1 MADWTELDTNTLLPG
16 EPLTSAK
23 ALAFFENPVALAEGA
38 ADAPR
43 NQLKSLPRLVAGSS
57 VRSTRTVSVP
67 PDTGQNVILNH
78 GIIQIGT
85 IRASMT
91 RGGTSPTGS
100 VTISRIRNGTSV
112 TLATSGTSNGESI
125 TADVSVIPG
134 DQLICSGGAIGS
146 SSTISA
152 TLAVASGD
160 LWPSITG
167 GNLEGNNV

>member
-16 EPLTSAK
+16 EPFTSAK
-23 ALAFFENPVALAEGA
+23 ALAFFENPKAIAEGA
-38 ADAPR
+38 DDTPR

-57 VRSTRTVSVP
+57 VRSTRTRAVP
-67 PDTGQNVILNH
+67 VDTTEMIHNY

-91 RGGTSPTGS
+91 VSGAGTA
-100 VTISRIRNGTSV
+100 TISRMRNGTSV
-112 TLATSGTSNGESI
+112 TLATNIVAST
-125 TADVSVIPG
+125 TVDVSVIPG
-134 DQLICSGGAIGS
+134 DALIFNGSADTGGG
-146 SSTISA
+146 TFSA

>member
-23 ALAFFENPVALAEGA
+23 ALAFFENPKAIAEGA
-38 ADAPR
+38 DDTPR

-57 VRSTRTVSVP
+57 VRSTRTVTVSSATP
-67 PDTGQNVILNH
+67 QTILNH

-91 RGGTSPTGS
+91 WANSGAL

-112 TLATSGTSNGESI
+112 TLATTTTAASI

-134 DQLICSGGAIGS
+134 DALIFSGSAPFGDRNH
-146 SSTISA
+146 SA

-160 LWPSITG
+160 LWPSITAG
-167 GNLEGNNV
+167 YLEGNNV

>member
-23 ALAFFENPVALAEGA
+23 ALAFFENPKAIAEGA
-38 ADAPR
+38 DDTPR

-91 RGGTSPTGS
+91 RGSGAGS

-112 TLATSGTSNGESI
+112 TLATTNTAASI
-125 TADVSVIPG
+125 TVDVSVIPG
-134 DQLICSGGAIGS
+134 DTLTFNGSAAGGDR
-146 SSTISA
+146 THSA

-167 GNLEGNNV
+167 GRLEGNNV

>member
-1 MADWTELDTNTLLPG
+1 VADWTELDTNGLLPG
-16 EPLTSAK
+16 EPFTSAK
-23 ALAFFENPVALAEGA
+23 AMAVFENPKAIAEGA
-38 ADAPR
+38 DDTPR

-57 VRSTRTVSVP
+57 VRSTRTRTVP
-67 PDTGQNVILNH
+67 VGTSEIILNY

-91 RGGTSPTGS
+91 REAGAGTGS
-100 VTISRIRNGTSV
+100 VTISRIRSGTSV
-112 TLATSGTSNGESI
+112 TLATTTTAASI

-134 DQLICSGGAIGS
+134 DALICSGGAVGGPR
-146 SSTISA
+146 THSA

-167 GNLEGNNV
+167 GYLEGNNV

>member
-1 MADWTELDTNTLLPG
+1 MADWTEIDTNTLLPG
-16 EPLTSAK
+16 EPFTSAK
-23 ALAFFENPVALAEGA
+23 ALAFFENPKAIAEGA
-38 ADAPR
+38 DDTPR

-57 VRSTRTVSVP
+57 VRSTRTRAVP
-67 PDTGQNVILNH
+67 DDTTEVILNH

-91 RGGTSPTGS
+91 RAGGGGS

-112 TLATSGTSNGESI
+112 TLATTTAAASI

-134 DQLICSGGAIGS
+134 DALIFDGSASTGGAAF
-146 SSTISA
+146 SA

>member
-1 MADWTELDTNTLLPG
+1 MAEWTELDTNTLLPG

-23 ALAFFENPVALAEGA
+23 ALAFFENPKAIAEGA
-38 ADAPR
+38 ASAPR

-57 VRSTRTVSVP
+57 VRSTRTVTVP
-67 PDTGQNVILNH
+67 ANTPETILNH
-78 GIIQIGT
+78 GFIQIGT

-91 RGGTSPTGS
+91 RTSGGAP
-100 VTISRIRNGTSV
+100 VTIRRVRNGFSV
-112 TLATSGTSNGESI
+112 TLATTNSATSI
-125 TADVSVIPG
+125 TANVSVIPG
-134 DQLICSGGAIGS
+134 DAIICSVSGLAGGDG
-146 SSTISA
+146 TYSA

>member
-16 EPLTSAK
+16 EPLTSTK

-57 VRSTRTVSVP
+57 VRSTRTRTVP
-67 PDTGQNVILNH
+67 NNTTETILNH

-91 RGGTSPTGS
+91 RTGGNGGGS
-100 VTISRIRNGTSV
+100 ATISRIRNGTSV
-112 TLATSGTSNGESI
+112 TLATTTTAASI

-134 DQLICSGGAIGS
+134 DALICSGSAVSGPR
-146 SSTISA
+146 THSA

-167 GNLEGNNV
+167 GYLEGNNV

>member
-1 MADWTELDTNTLLPG
+1 MADWTELDTDTLLQG

-23 ALAFFENPVALAEGA
+23 ALAFFENPKAIAEGA
-38 ADAPR
+38 DDTPR

-57 VRSTRTVSVP
+57 VRSTRTRTVP
-67 PDTGQNVILNH
+67 ADTTETILNH

-91 RGGTSPTGS
+91 RGSGGGS

-112 TLATSGTSNGESI
+112 TLATTSTAASI

-134 DQLICSGGAIGS
+134 DALILSGSAAAGPR
-146 SSTISA
+146 THSA

-167 GNLEGNNV
+167 GLYLEGNNV

>member
-23 ALAFFENPVALAEGA
+23 ALAFFENPKAIAEGA
-38 ADAPR
+38 DDTPR

-57 VRSTRTVSVP
+57 VRSTRTRTVP
-67 PDTGQNVILNH
+67 TDTTEEILNH

-91 RGGTSPTGS
+91 RGGAGS
-100 VTISRIRNGTSV
+100 VTITRIRSGTSV
-112 TLATSGTSNGESI
+112 TLATTSTGTSI

-134 DQLICSGGAIGS
+134 DALIFNAIVLTAS
-146 SSTISA
+146 PITYSA

>member
-23 ALAFFENPVALAEGA
+23 ALAFFENPKAIAEGA

-43 NQLKSLPRLVAGSS
+43 NQLKSLPRLAAGPS
-57 VRSTRTVSVP
+57 VRSTRTVTVSG
-67 PDTGQNVILNH
+67 DTTETILNH

-91 RGGTSPTGS
+91 RSGGSLM
-100 VTISRIRNGTSV
+100 TIFRIRNGTSV
-112 TLATSGTSNGESI
+112 TLAATDTATSV

-134 DQLICSGGAIGS
+134 DALICSGS
-146 SSTISA
+146 SLGDNRIISA

-167 GNLEGNNV
+167 GKLEGNNV

>member
-1 MADWTELDTNTLLPG
+1 VADWTELDTNGLLPG
-16 EPLTSAK
+16 EPFTSAK
-23 ALAFFENPVALAEGA
+23 AMAVFENPKAIAEGA
-38 ADAPR
+38 DDTPR

-57 VRSTRTVSVP
+57 VRSTRTKTVP
-67 PDTGQNVILNH
+67 AGTSEIILNY

-91 RGGTSPTGS
+91 REAGAGS
-100 VTISRIRNGTSV
+100 VTISRMRSGTSV
-112 TLATSGTSNGESI
+112 TLATTSTAASI

-134 DQLICSGGAIGS
+134 DALIFSGSAS
-146 SSTISA
+146 FSDRTHSA

-167 GNLEGNNV
+167 GYLEGNNV

>member
-23 ALAFFENPVALAEGA
+23 ALAFFENPKAIAEGA
-38 ADAPR
+38 DDTPR

-57 VRSTRTVSVP
+57 VRSTRTVIVGAGASA
-67 PDTGQNVILNH
+67 TILNH

-91 RGGTSPTGS
+91 RGSTGS

-112 TLATSGTSNGESI
+112 TLATTTSAASI

-134 DQLICSGGAIGS
+134 DALICSGSAPSFSGGV
-146 SSTISA
+146 TKSA

-160 LWPSITG
+160 LWPSITSG
-167 GNLEGNNV
+167 RLEGNNV

>member
-1 MADWTELDTNTLLPG
+1 VADWTELDTNTLLPG

-23 ALAFFENPVALAEGA
+23 ALAFFENPKAIAEGA
-38 ADAPR
+38 DDTPR

-57 VRSTRTVSVP
+57 VRSTRTVTV
-67 PDTGQNVILNH
+67 TGGTSEIILNH

-91 RGGTSPTGS
+91 RGAAGT
-100 VTISRIRNGTSV
+100 VTISRMRSGTSV
-112 TLATSGTSNGESI
+112 TLATSNSAASI

-134 DQLICSGGAIGS
+134 DQIICSGSAPVNNR
-146 SSTISA
+146 THSA

-160 LWPSITG
+160 LWPSIMG

>member
-1 MADWTELDTNTLLPG
+1 VADWTELDTNTLLPG

-23 ALAFFENPVALAEGA
+23 ALAFFENPKAIAEGA
-38 ADAPR
+38 DDTPR

-57 VRSTRTVSVP
+57 VRSTRTRTVTQATP
-67 PDTGQNVILNH
+67 ETILSH

-91 RGGTSPTGS
+91 WANSGAL

-112 TLATSGTSNGESI
+112 TLAITDTATSI

-134 DQLICSGGAIGS
+134 DQIICSGGATLGS
-146 SSTISA
+146 TTHSA

-160 LWPSITG
+160 LWPSITA

>member
-23 ALAFFENPVALAEGA
+23 ALAFFENPKAIAEGA
-38 ADAPR
+38 DDTPR

-57 VRSTRTVSVP
+57 VRSTRTRTV
-67 PDTGQNVILNH
+67 TQGTTETILNH

-91 RGGTSPTGS
+91 RGQAAS

-112 TLATSGTSNGESI
+112 TLVTTNSAASI
-125 TADVSVIPG
+125 TADVFVIPG
-134 DQLICSGGAIGS
+134 DQLICSTDVISNA
-146 SSTISA
+146 TISA

>member
-1 MADWTELDTNTLLPG
+1 MADWTEIDTNTLLPG
-16 EPLTSAK
+16 EPFTSAK
-23 ALAFFENPVALAEGA
+23 ALAFFENPVAMAEGA
-38 ADAPR
+38 GNAPR

-57 VRSTRTVSVP
+57 VRSTRTRTVP
-67 PDTGQNVILNH
+67 ADTTELILNH

-91 RGGTSPTGS
+91 QSGGVGS

-112 TLATSGTSNGESI
+112 TLATTI
-125 TADVSVIPG
+125 TASTTVDVSVIPG
-134 DQLICSGGAIGS
+134 DELIFNGS
-146 SSTISA
+146 AVVGSRTISA

-160 LWPSITG
+160 LWPSITA

>member
-1 MADWTELDTNTLLPG
+1 MADWTELDTDTLLPG

-57 VRSTRTVSVP
+57 VRSTRTRTVSGS
-67 PDTGQNVILNH
+67 TTETILNH

-91 RGGTSPTGS
+91 RAAGGGS

-112 TLATSGTSNGESI
+112 TLATTSAGTSI

-134 DQLICSGGAIGS
+134 DQIICSGS
-146 SSTISA
+146 DTTTSA
-152 TLAVASGD
+152 TLSVASGD
-160 LWPSITG
+160 LWPSITAG
-167 GNLEGNNV
+167 RLEGNNV

>member
-23 ALAFFENPVALAEGA
+23 ALAFFENPKAIAEGA
-38 ADAPR
+38 DDTPR

-57 VRSTRTVSVP
+57 VRSTRTRTVP
-67 PDTGQNVILNH
+67 GGTIEAILILNH

-85 IRASMT
+85 IRVSMT
-91 RGGTSPTGS
+91 RDGAGT
-100 VTISRIRNGTSV
+100 VTISRMRNGTSV
-112 TLATSGTSNGESI
+112 TLATTNNAASI
-125 TADVSVIPG
+125 TADVFVIPG
-134 DQLICSGGAIGS
+134 DQIICSGNAIDS
-146 SSTISA
+146 SIPRTHSA

-167 GNLEGNNV
+167 GKLEGNNV

>member
-16 EPLTSAK
+16 EPFTSAK
-23 ALAFFENPVALAEGA
+23 ALAFFENPKAIAEGA
-38 ADAPR
+38 DDTPR

-57 VRSTRTVSVP
+57 VRSTRTRAVP
-67 PDTGQNVILNH
+67 VDTTEMIHNY

-91 RGGTSPTGS
+91 VSGAGTA
-100 VTISRIRNGTSV
+100 TISRIRNGTSV
-112 TLATSGTSNGESI
+112 TLATTGTS
-125 TADVSVIPG
+125 TTVDVSVIPG
-134 DQLICSGGAIGS
+134 DALIFNGSAGTGGA
-146 SSTISA
+146 TFSA

-167 GNLEGNNV
+167 GYLGGNNV

>member
-1 MADWTELDTNTLLPG
+1 MADWTELDTDTLLPG

-57 VRSTRTVSVP
+57 VRSTRTRTVP
-67 PDTGQNVILNH
+67 AGTSEQILIH

-91 RGGTSPTGS
+91 NGGAGGTGS
-100 VTISRIRNGTSV
+100 VTISRFRNGTSV
-112 TLATSGTSNGESI
+112 TLGATATAASI

-134 DQLICSGGAIGS
+134 DVLIFSGSAGS
-146 SSTISA
+146 GNRTHSA

>member
-23 ALAFFENPVALAEGA
+23 ALAFFENPKAMAEGA
-38 ADAPR
+38 DDAPR

-57 VRSTRTVSVP
+57 VRSTRTVTVP
-67 PDTGQNVILNH
+67 QDTTGTILNH

-91 RGGTSPTGS
+91 LVNTGS

-112 TLATSGTSNGESI
+112 TLAATDTATSV
-125 TADVSVIPG
+125 TADLSVIPG
-134 DQLICSGGAIGS
+134 DALICSGSAPSFSGGV
-146 SSTISA
+146 TKSA

>member
-23 ALAFFENPVALAEGA
+23 ALAFFENPKAIAEGA
-38 ADAPR
+38 DDTPR

-57 VRSTRTVSVP
+57 VRSTRTRTVTQTTP
-67 PDTGQNVILNH
+67 ETILSH

-91 RGGTSPTGS
+91 WANSGAL

-112 TLATSGTSNGESI
+112 TLAITDTATSI

-134 DQLICSGGAIGS
+134 DALICSGSAPSFSGGV
-146 SSTISA
+146 TKSA

-167 GNLEGNNV
+167 GELEGNNV

>member
-1 MADWTELDTNTLLPG
+1 MADWTELDTDTLLPG

-23 ALAFFENPVALAEGA
+23 ALAFYENPKAIAEGA
-38 ADAPR
+38 DDTPR
-43 NQLKSLPRLVAGSS
+43 NQLKSLPRLAAGPS
-57 VRSTRTVSVP
+57 VRSTRTRIIP
-67 PDTGQNVILNH
+67 QDTTETILNH
-78 GIIQIGT
+78 GVIQIGT

-91 RGGTSPTGS
+91 RGDGVL

-112 TLATSGTSNGESI
+112 TLVTTSSAASI
-125 TADVSVIPG
+125 TADVFVIPG
-134 DQLICSGGAIGS
+134 DQLICSGDVIGG
-146 SSTISA
+146 STISA